1 MILSPEQARKPR
13 RVAGRASGSAG
24 RAKLLFLLVWRD
36 TGAGPKQ
43 PFEPVQGRT
52 SDKLEKPK
60 RKVRT
65 TWSAGKNCDRTD
77 EDTGGRFSSATRQDR
92 GYGDLVNTLHR
103 SRWARRMESSWLYA
117 AQTKAVL
124 KRKLREAHKA
134 KHK

>member
-52 SDKLEKPK
+52 SDK
-60 RKVRT
+60 
-65 TWSAGKNCDRTD
+65 AGETEAESPDNV
-77 EDTGGRFSSATRQDR
+77 ER
-92 GYGDLVNTLHR
+92 G
-103 SRWARRMESSWLYA
+103 
-117 AQTKAVL
+117 Q
-124 KRKLREAHKA
+124 KL
-134 KHK
+134 